1 MRFAPFVAMLGAQ
14 LLAPAAITAQAKEYL
29 YLGNSLGGDIS
40 VIAIPSHKVVG
51 TIPATVV
58 GQPSRR
64 RDRLTERRRP
74 LHQPTRRR
82 TM

>member
-1 MRFAPFVAMLGAQ
+1 MRSTLARHARSASFVGVLAACS
-14 LLAPAAITAQAKEYL
+14 LAPAALTAQAAEYL

-58 GQPSRR
+58 GNHPDDVISSRNG
-64 RDRLTERRRP
+64 DVL
-74 LHQPTRRR
+74 
-82 TM
+82 